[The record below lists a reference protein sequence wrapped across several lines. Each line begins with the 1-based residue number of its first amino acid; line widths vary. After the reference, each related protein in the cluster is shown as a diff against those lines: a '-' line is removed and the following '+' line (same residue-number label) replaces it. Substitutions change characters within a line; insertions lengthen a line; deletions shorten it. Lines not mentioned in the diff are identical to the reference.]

1 MSQTQHNCQ
10 PKVHNTV
17 YSLPKSPQ
25 HNVIRLQGN
34 AHRPP
39 TGAHSN
45 KAIGIAHLDPD
56 QSHFTTSLQCIDC
69 QRASTAASCFATF
82 YYLGCTQHDTRASH
96 LTSTSIAVLLMMAK
110 QRITPIRTKRS
121 RTKRR
126 LSPWTPSMAS
136 QDSLCKSWPLPSD
149 CAPGTTY
156 ITVAMRKTRNKLW
169 LRHVASVS
177 RINIEIGGRVRWDRA
192 VKYKYTIILPIRNR
206 RQKLSSV
213 YLPCCNVLTA
223 STSWQVEQRLRC
235 KC

>member
-1 MSQTQHNCQ
+1 MSSVSKAMPIVRQLALTATR
-10 PKVHNTV
+10 P
-17 YSLPKSPQ
+17 SALPTLNLIKATSPR
-25 HNVIRLQGN
+25 VFN
-34 AHRPP
+34 AL
-39 TGAHSN
+39 TAS
-45 KAIGIAHLDPD
+45 
-56 QSHFTTSLQCIDC
+56 
-69 QRASTAASCFATF
+69 ASTAASCFATF

-156 ITVAMRKTRNKLW
+156 ITVAMRKTRNKLR